1 MINLLHSGSGSGR
14 KSLEPWRQHAYFLY
28 TLPCKI
34 LALSAVIG
42 LNFYIPGKKRA
53 VLGLEGLLEACRV
66 CFALS
71 NLGREHGE
79 LQFDNGPSYL
89 RAICRTAEGNANAF
103 NLLIIVEPGRKTCYI
118 ACGLKCASTRCKPL
132 RSLELGPLLLPHIRG
147 TGDFANREITR
158 VRQPGRSQ
166 VICPYSLTKHTN
178 LF

>member
-158 VRQPGRSQ
+158 VR
-166 VICPYSLTKHTN
+166 
-178 LF
+178 